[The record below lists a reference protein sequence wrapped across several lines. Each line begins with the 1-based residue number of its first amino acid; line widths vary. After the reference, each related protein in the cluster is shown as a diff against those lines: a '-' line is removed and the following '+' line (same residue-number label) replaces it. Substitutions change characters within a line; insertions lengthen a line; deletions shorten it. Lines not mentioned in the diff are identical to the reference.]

1 MTRSAPLILSAANM
15 YLKLNELD
23 NAQGMCDALREQQ
36 VLVPP
41 LPLPIA
47 SLDLPRLACGAP
59 PLGGAPPPSSPS
71 HSGVASPTFL
81 TVLVQGLSTEQKS
94 MLAAKENDIVKA
106 RQAERG
112 TKAMGGTRAS
122 AWQRKVDQAESAK

>member
-1 MTRSAPLILSAANM
+1 
-15 YLKLNELD
+15 
-23 NAQGMCDALREQQ
+23 
-36 VLVPP
+36 
-41 LPLPIA
+41 
-47 SLDLPRLACGAP
+47 
-59 PLGGAPPPSSPS
+59 
-71 HSGVASPTFL
+71 
-81 TVLVQGLSTEQKS
+81 

>member
-1 MTRSAPLILSAANM
+1 
-15 YLKLNELD
+15 
-23 NAQGMCDALREQQ
+23 
-36 VLVPP
+36 
-41 LPLPIA
+41 
-47 SLDLPRLACGAP
+47 
-59 PLGGAPPPSSPS
+59 
-71 HSGVASPTFL
+71 VASPTFL

-112 TKAMGGTRAS
+112 TKAVGGTRAS